1 MGTVYN
7 VRLTRLPGGFELA
20 EVAALVDAELLQV
33 NAAMSTYDPQSE
45 LSRFNTQAST
55 EWFRVSRSLASIVA
69 EAQRIAE
76 LSEGAFDITAGP
88 LVDLWGFGPER
99 GRQAPPAESELKA
112 ARAQVGHHLLL
123 VRTDPPAL
131 KKQQGDL
138 RADLSAI
145 AKGHGVDRVAL
156 RLEDLGIRN
165 YLVEIGGEVRAL
177 GRRADGKPWQIGVE
191 RPGGQGQAVRQIL
204 PLTGG
209 ALATSGDYRN
219 FFSNAGRRYSH
230 IIDPR
235 NGQPI
240 AHALAAVTVFA
251 PDCASADAWATALSV
266 LGPEAGLALA
276 EQLQL
281 AAMFVLRDGE
291 NFTDLRSRAFDSA
304 FAEH

>member
-1 MGTVYN
+1 MGTVYS
-7 VRLTRLPGGFELA
+7 VRLNRLPEGLELA

-33 NAAMSTYDPQSE
+33 NAVMSTYDPQSE
-45 LSRFNTQAST
+45 LSRFNNQTST
-55 EWFRVSRSLASIVA
+55 EWFPVSRSLASLVA
-69 EAQRIAE
+69 EAQHIAE
-76 LSEGAFDITAGP
+76 LSEGAFDITAGA
-88 LVDLWGFGPER
+88 LVNLWGFGPER
-99 GRQAPPAESELKA
+99 GREEPPIESELAA
-112 ARAQVGHHLLL
+112 ARAQVGHHLLS

-131 KKQQGDL
+131 KKQLGDL

-156 RLEDLGIRN
+156 RLNDLGIRN

-177 GRRADGKPWQIGVE
+177 GRRPDGKAWKIGVE
-191 RPGGQGQAVRQIL
+191 SPDGQGEVARQVL

-219 FFSNAGRRYSH
+219 YFSDAGRRYSH

-235 NGQPI
+235 NGRPI

-251 PDCASADAWATALSV
+251 PNCASADAWATTLSV

-276 EQLQL
+276 EQQQL
-281 AAMFVLRDGE
+281 AALFVLRDGA
-291 NFTDLRSRAFDSA
+291 NFTELRSRAFDSA
-304 FAEH
+304 FP